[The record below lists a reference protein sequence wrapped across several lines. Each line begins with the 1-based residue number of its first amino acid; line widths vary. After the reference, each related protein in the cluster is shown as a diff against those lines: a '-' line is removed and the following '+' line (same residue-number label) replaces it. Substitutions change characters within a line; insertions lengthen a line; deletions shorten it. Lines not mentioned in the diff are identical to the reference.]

1 MIVHKYSTTI
11 TLAAMIS
18 TICTHA
24 IAQSD
29 TICLTDQRFSR
40 VDFYSVGEHP
50 GQVELA
56 DLDQDGDLDAVV
68 LNRAAGSFTVLL
80 GDPSGIFTFHTE
92 IPTGQLPTAQEFDD
106 IDHDGDIDLLI
117 VDAETDE
124 IVIFLNDGNAG
135 FVEHSRVGVGE
146 RSRSIKVADF
156 NNDGYS
162 DIACTHHRYLIDDPT
177 VEILLGGP
185 NITFAE
191 PFGLF
196 DDMHTNDVSIADFNN
211 DGNADIAALEGIYP
225 GGNRGRIYL
234 GNGDA
239 TFDEPIQFNSRRSTI
254 TSMAEDMNN
263 DGHLDIVSVSRIE
276 SSVIIHYGDGTGAFN
291 DDRQIPLLVEAANV
305 ATAYLNDDD
314 LLDIVVSYDGVLSSE
329 GGGISLLES
338 RSNGSF
344 RLIFV
349 PNTGL
354 SSWVAVADLNADGK
368 TDFVAPAR
376 GTDTLE
382 VVFDQCGVCPA
393 DLNGDGMLNF
403 FDVDRLLNPAP
414 GANIFLDYNLDG
426 VTNFFDISDFLNDFQ
441 IGCN

>member
-1 MIVHKYSTTI
+1 MIVQKHFTAVA
-11 TLAAMIS
+11 LAAAYFSVS
-18 TICTHA
+18 TPA
-24 IAQSD
+24 LAQSD
-29 TICLTDQRFSR
+29 TICLLDQRFSR
-40 VDFYSVGEHP
+40 IDLYPVGQHP

-56 DLDQDGDLDAVV
+56 DLNQDGNLDAVV
-68 LNRAAGSFTVLL
+68 LNRDGSSFTVLL
-80 GDPSGIFTFHTE
+80 GEPGGTFTHLSE
-92 IPTGQLPTAQEFDD
+92 ILTGQLPIAQEFDD
-106 IDHDGDIDLLI
+106 IDHDGDTDLLI
-117 VDAETDE
+117 VDAENNDIT
-124 IVIFLNDGNAG
+124 IFLNDGNAG
-135 FVEHSRVGVGE
+135 FVEHSRVSVGE
-146 RSRSIKVADF
+146 RSRSIKIADF

-162 DIACTHHRYLIDDPT
+162 DIACTHHQYLIDDPT

-185 NITFAE
+185 KITFAK

-225 GGNRGRIYL
+225 SGNRGRIYL

-254 TSMAEDMNN
+254 TSTVEDMNN

-276 SSVIIHYGDGTGAFN
+276 SSVTIHYGDGTGAFN

-344 RLIFV
+344 RLNFV

-354 SSWVAVADLNADGK
+354 SSWVAVADLNDDGK
-368 TDFVAPAR
+368 VDFVAPAR
-376 GTDTLE
+376 GSDNLE
-382 VVFDQCGVCPA
+382 VFFDQCGVCPA
-393 DLNGDGMLNF
+393 DLNGDGMLDF

-426 VTNFFDISDFLNDFQ
+426 TTNFFDISEFLIDFQ
-441 IGCN
+441 TGCN